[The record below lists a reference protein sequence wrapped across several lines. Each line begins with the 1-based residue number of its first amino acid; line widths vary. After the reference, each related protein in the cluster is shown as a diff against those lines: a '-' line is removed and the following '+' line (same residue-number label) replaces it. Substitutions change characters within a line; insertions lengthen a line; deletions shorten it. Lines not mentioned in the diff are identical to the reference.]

1 MDKQKLKNILDK
13 HLKWL
18 RGENGGKRADLSRA
32 NLSWADLPGANLS
45 RANLSGADLSRAN
58 LSAAKLSRANLS
70 WADLPG
76 ANLSRANLSWADL
89 SGADLP
95 GANLFRADL
104 SGADLSGA
112 NLSGANLSGADLSWA
127 NLSWANLSGAN
138 LSRANLSWADLS
150 RANLFRAD
158 LSWADLSGA
167 NLSGANYIEKAKN
180 LFYPIACP
188 EIGAFVGW
196 KKAKVKTSGHECI
209 VKLEITEDAV
219 RSSAAG
225 RKCRCSKATVLEIQD
240 LEGNVLEQA
249 AVSDR
254 DENFHYIPGT
264 VVSVS
269 DFDENRWNECSTG
282 IHFYITREEAV
293 RHIL

>member
-1 MDKQKLKNILDK
+1 MDKQELKNILDK

-18 RGENGGKRADLSRA
+18 RGEYGGKRADLFRADLSGANLSGANLFRA
-32 NLSWADLPGANLS
+32 NLSGANLFRADLS
-45 RANLSGADLSRAN
+45 GANLSGADLS
-58 LSAAKLSRANLS
+58 
-70 WADLPG
+70 G
-76 ANLSRANLSWADL
+76 ADL
-89 SGADLP
+89 SGANLS
-95 GANLFRADL
+95 GANLFRANLFRADL

-112 NLSGANLSGADLSWA
+112 NLSGAD
-127 NLSWANLSGAN
+127 
-138 LSRANLSWADLS
+138 
-150 RANLFRAD
+150 
-158 LSWADLSGA
+158 
-167 NLSGANYIEKAKN
+167 YIEKAKN

-196 KKAKVKTSGHECI
+196 KKARVKTSGHECI

-240 LEGNVLEQA
+240 LEENVLEQA

-264 VVSVS
+264 VASVL

-293 RHIL
+293 RHVL

>member
-1 MDKQKLKNILDK
+1 MDKQELKAILGK

-18 RGENGGKRADLSRA
+18 RGEDGGERANLFGANLSRADLSGANLFEANLSRA
-32 NLSWADLPGANLS
+32 NLPGANLFEANLSGANLFEANLFEANLS
-45 RANLSGADLSRAN
+45 RANLSGADLFEAN
-58 LSAAKLSRANLS
+58 
-70 WADLPG
+70 
-76 ANLSRANLSWADL
+76 
-89 SGADLP
+89 
-95 GANLFRADL
+95 
-104 SGADLSGA
+104 
-112 NLSGANLSGADLSWA
+112 
-127 NLSWANLSGAN
+127 
-138 LSRANLSWADLS
+138 
-150 RANLFRAD
+150 
-158 LSWADLSGA
+158 LSGA

-180 LFYPIACP
+180 IFYPIACP

-196 KKAKVKTSGHECI
+196 KKAKGKTSGHECI

-219 RSSAAG
+219 RSSGTG

-240 LEGNVLEQA
+240 LEGIVLEQV

>member
-1 MDKQKLKNILDK
+1 MDEQELKNILDK
-13 HLKWL
+13 HFKWL
-18 RGENGGKRADLSRA
+18 RGENGGKRA
-32 NLSWADLPGANLS
+32 NLS
-45 RANLSGADLSRAN
+45 RAD
-58 LSAAKLSRANLS
+58 
-70 WADLPG
+70 
-76 ANLSRANLSWADL
+76 
-89 SGADLP
+89 
-95 GANLFRADL
+95 
-104 SGADLSGA
+104 
-112 NLSGANLSGADLSWA
+112 
-127 NLSWANLSGAN
+127 LSGAN
-138 LSRANLSWADLS
+138 LSRANLFGANLS
-150 RANLFRAD
+150 RANLFGANLFRANLFGANLFGANLFGANLFEANLFEAN
-158 LSWADLSGA
+158 LSRA

-188 EIGAFVGW
+188 EIDAFVGW
-196 KKAKVKTSGHECI
+196 KKARVKTSGHECI

-219 RSSAAG
+219 RSSGTG

-240 LEGNVLEQA
+240 LEGIVLEQV

>member
-1 MDKQKLKNILDK
+1 MDKQELKAILDK

-18 RGENGGKRADLSRA
+18 RDEDGGEQANLSGANLSGANLFGTDLFGADLSGANLSGADLSRA
-32 NLSWADLPGANLS
+32 DLSGANLS
-45 RANLSGADLSRAN
+45 RADLSGADLSRVDLSGADLYRADLSGADLSRAN
-58 LSAAKLSRANLS
+58 LSR
-70 WADLPG
+70 
-76 ANLSRANLSWADL
+76 
-89 SGADLP
+89 
-95 GANLFRADL
+95 
-104 SGADLSGA
+104 ADLSGA
-112 NLSGANLSGADLSWA
+112 NLS
-127 NLSWANLSGAN
+127 
-138 LSRANLSWADLS
+138 R
-150 RANLFRAD
+150 
-158 LSWADLSGA
+158 ADLSGA
-167 NLSGANYIEKAKN
+167 NLSRANYIEKAKN

-196 KKAKVKTSGHECI
+196 KKARVKTGGHECI

-240 LEGNVLEQA
+240 LEGNVLEQV

-293 RHIL
+293 RHIP

>member
-1 MDKQKLKNILDK
+1 MDKQELKNILDK
-13 HLKWL
+13 HLKWI
-18 RGENGGKRADLSRA
+18 RGENGGKRADLF
-32 NLSWADLPGANLS
+32 GANLS
-45 RANLSGADLSRAN
+45 R
-58 LSAAKLSRANLS
+58 
-70 WADLPG
+70 
-76 ANLSRANLSWADL
+76 
-89 SGADLP
+89 
-95 GANLFRADL
+95 
-104 SGADLSGA
+104 
-112 NLSGANLSGADLSWA
+112 
-127 NLSWANLSGAN
+127 ANLSGAN
-138 LSRANLSWADLS
+138 LSRANLSGANLS
-150 RANLFRAD
+150 RANLFGAN
-158 LSWADLSGA
+158 LSGANPFGADLSGA
-167 NLSGANYIEKAKN
+167 NLFGADLFGANLFGANLSRADYIEKAKN

-219 RSSAAG
+219 RSSATG

-254 DENFHYIPGT
+254 DCNFSYIPGT
-264 VVSVS
+264 VVSVL

>member
-1 MDKQKLKNILDK
+1 MDKQELKAILGK

-18 RGENGGKRADLSRA
+18 RGEDGGERANLSGAYLSGAYLFEANLSGADLSEANLFGANLSEADLSEANLSGAYLSGAYLFGANLSEANLSEADLSRA
-32 NLSWADLPGANLS
+32 NLSRANLS
-45 RANLSGADLSRAN
+45 R
-58 LSAAKLSRANLS
+58 
-70 WADLPG
+70 
-76 ANLSRANLSWADL
+76 
-89 SGADLP
+89 
-95 GANLFRADL
+95 
-104 SGADLSGA
+104 
-112 NLSGANLSGADLSWA
+112 
-127 NLSWANLSGAN
+127 
-138 LSRANLSWADLS
+138 
-150 RANLFRAD
+150 
-158 LSWADLSGA
+158 
-167 NLSGANYIEKAKN
+167 ANYIEKAKN

-196 KKAKVKTSGHECI
+196 KKARVKTGGHECI
-209 VKLEITEDAV
+209 VKLGITEDAV

-264 VVSVS
+264 VASVL

>member
-1 MDKQKLKNILDK
+1 MDEQELKNILDK
-13 HLKWL
+13 HFKWL
-18 RGENGGKRADLSRA
+18 RGENGGKRA
-32 NLSWADLPGANLS
+32 NLFGANLS
-45 RANLSGADLSRAN
+45 R
-58 LSAAKLSRANLS
+58 
-70 WADLPG
+70 
-76 ANLSRANLSWADL
+76 ADL
-89 SGADLP
+89 SGADLF
-95 GANLFRADL
+95 GANLSRADLSGADLSGADL

-112 NLSGANLSGADLSWA
+112 NLSGANLFGADLFGADLSGADLSGA
-127 NLSWANLSGAN
+127 NLFGANLSGAN
-138 LSRANLSWADLS
+138 LFGAD
-150 RANLFRAD
+150 
-158 LSWADLSGA
+158 
-167 NLSGANYIEKAKN
+167 YIEKAKN

-196 KKAKVKTSGHECI
+196 KKARVKTSGHECI

-219 RSSAAG
+219 RSSGTG

-240 LEGNVLEQA
+240 LEGIVLEQV

>member
-1 MDKQKLKNILDK
+1 MDEQELKNILDK
-13 HLKWL
+13 HFKWL
-18 RGENGGKRADLSRA
+18 RGENGGKRANLFGA
-32 NLSWADLPGANLS
+32 NLYGANLCWANLS
-45 RANLSGADLSRAN
+45 R
-58 LSAAKLSRANLS
+58 
-70 WADLPG
+70 
-76 ANLSRANLSWADL
+76 
-89 SGADLP
+89 
-95 GANLFRADL
+95 
-104 SGADLSGA
+104 ADLSGA
-112 NLSGANLSGADLSWA
+112 NLSGANLSRATLF
-127 NLSWANLSGAN
+127 GAN
-138 LSRANLSWADLS
+138 LSRADLS
-150 RANLFRAD
+150 R
-158 LSWADLSGA
+158 ADLSGA
-167 NLSGANYIEKAKN
+167 NLSGADLSRADYIEKAKN

-219 RSSAAG
+219 RSSGTG

-240 LEGNVLEQA
+240 LEGIVLEQV

>member
-1 MDKQKLKNILDK
+1 MDKQELKAILGK

-18 RGENGGKRADLSRA
+18 RGEDGGERANLFGANLSRADLS
-32 NLSWADLPGANLS
+32 GANLS
-45 RANLSGADLSRAN
+45 RADLSGANLFEANLSGANLFEANLFEANLFRANLSGADLFEAN
-58 LSAAKLSRANLS
+58 
-70 WADLPG
+70 
-76 ANLSRANLSWADL
+76 
-89 SGADLP
+89 
-95 GANLFRADL
+95 
-104 SGADLSGA
+104 
-112 NLSGANLSGADLSWA
+112 
-127 NLSWANLSGAN
+127 
-138 LSRANLSWADLS
+138 
-150 RANLFRAD
+150 
-158 LSWADLSGA
+158 LSGA

-196 KKAKVKTSGHECI
+196 KKARVKTSGHECI

-264 VVSVS
+264 VASVL

-293 RHIL
+293 RHVL

>member
-1 MDKQKLKNILDK
+1 MDEQELKNILDK
-13 HLKWL
+13 HFKWL
-18 RGENGGKRADLSRA
+18 RGENGGKRA
-32 NLSWADLPGANLS
+32 NLF
-45 RANLSGADLSRAN
+45 RADLSRAN
-58 LSAAKLSRANLS
+58 LF
-70 WADLPG
+70 G
-76 ANLSRANLSWADL
+76 AN
-89 SGADLP
+89 
-95 GANLFRADL
+95 L

-112 NLSGANLSGADLSWA
+112 NLSRADLSGADLF
-127 NLSWANLSGAN
+127 GAN
-138 LSRANLSWADLS
+138 LSRADLS
-150 RANLFRAD
+150 RAD
-158 LSWADLSGA
+158 
-167 NLSGANYIEKAKN
+167 YIEKAKN

-196 KKAKVKTSGHECI
+196 KKARVKTSGHECI

-219 RSSAAG
+219 RSSGTG

-240 LEGNVLEQA
+240 LEGNVLDQA

-264 VVSVS
+264 VVSVP

>member
-1 MDKQKLKNILDK
+1 MDKQELKNILDK

-18 RGENGGKRADLSRA
+18 RGENGGKRANLSGA
-32 NLSWADLPGANLS
+32 NLSGADLFGADLSGANLS
-45 RANLSGADLSRAN
+45 RAN
-58 LSAAKLSRANLS
+58 
-70 WADLPG
+70 
-76 ANLSRANLSWADL
+76 
-89 SGADLP
+89 
-95 GANLFRADL
+95 
-104 SGADLSGA
+104 LSGA
-112 NLSGANLSGADLSWA
+112 NLSGANLSGANLSRA
-127 NLSWANLSGAN
+127 NLSGANLSGAN
-138 LSRANLSWADLS
+138 LSRADLS
-150 RANLFRAD
+150 RAD
-158 LSWADLSGA
+158 
-167 NLSGANYIEKAKN
+167 YIEKAKN

-196 KKAKVKTSGHECI
+196 KKARVKTGGHECI

-219 RSSAAG
+219 RSSATG

-264 VVSVS
+264 VASVL
-269 DFDENRWNECSTG
+269 DFDENRWNEYSTG

>member
-1 MDKQKLKNILDK
+1 MDKQELKNILGK

-18 RGENGGKRADLSRA
+18 RGEDGGERAY
-32 NLSWADLPGANLS
+32 
-45 RANLSGADLSRAN
+45 LSGAY
-58 LSAAKLSRANLS
+58 
-70 WADLPG
+70 
-76 ANLSRANLSWADL
+76 
-89 SGADLP
+89 
-95 GANLFRADL
+95 
-104 SGADLSGA
+104 LSGA
-112 NLSGANLSGADLSWA
+112 NLSWANLSGAYLSGA

-138 LSRANLSWADLS
+138 LSGAYLSEAYLS
-150 RANLFRAD
+150 GAY
-158 LSWADLSGA
+158 LSGA
-167 NLSGANYIEKAKN
+167 NLSGAYLSGAYYIEKAKN

-196 KKAKVKTSGHECI
+196 KKAKGKTSGHECI

-219 RSSAAG
+219 RSSGTG

-240 LEGNVLEQA
+240 LEGIVLEQV

-264 VVSVS
+264 VASVL

-293 RHIL
+293 RHVL

>member
-1 MDKQKLKNILDK
+1 MDKQELKAILGK

-18 RGENGGKRADLSRA
+18 RGEDGGERA
-32 NLSWADLPGANLS
+32 NL
-45 RANLSGADLSRAN
+45 
-58 LSAAKLSRANLS
+58 
-70 WADLPG
+70 
-76 ANLSRANLSWADL
+76 
-89 SGADLP
+89 
-95 GANLFRADL
+95 F
-104 SGADLSGA
+104 GADLSGA
-112 NLSGANLSGADLSWA
+112 NLSRADLSGANLFEANLSGANLFEANLFEANLSRADLSGANLFEANLFEANLFRANLSGADLFE
-127 NLSWANLSGAN
+127 AN
-138 LSRANLSWADLS
+138 LSRANLFEANLFE
-150 RANLFRAD
+150 ANLFRAN
-158 LSWADLSGA
+158 LSGADLFKANLSRA

-196 KKAKVKTSGHECI
+196 KKARVKTSGHECI

-219 RSSAAG
+219 RSSGTG

-240 LEGNVLEQA
+240 LEGIVLEQV

>member
-1 MDKQKLKNILDK
+1 MDEQELKNILDK
-13 HLKWL
+13 HFKWL
-18 RGENGGKRADLSRA
+18 RGENGGKRANLFGA
-32 NLSWADLPGANLS
+32 NLFGANLS
-45 RANLSGADLSRAN
+45 RADLF
-58 LSAAKLSRANLS
+58 
-70 WADLPG
+70 G
-76 ANLSRANLSWADL
+76 ANLSRADLFGANL
-89 SGADLP
+89 SGANLSRADLF
-95 GANLFRADL
+95 GANLSR
-104 SGADLSGA
+104 ADLSGA
-112 NLSGANLSGADLSWA
+112 NLSGANLSRA
-127 NLSWANLSGAN
+127 NLFGAN
-138 LSRANLSWADLS
+138 LSRADLS
-150 RANLFRAD
+150 R
-158 LSWADLSGA
+158 ADLSGA
-167 NLSGANYIEKAKN
+167 NLSGADLSRADYIEKAKN

-196 KKAKVKTSGHECI
+196 KKARVKTSGHECI

-219 RSSAAG
+219 RSSGTG

-240 LEGNVLEQA
+240 LEGIVLEQV

>member
-1 MDKQKLKNILDK
+1 MDKQELKAILGK

-18 RGENGGKRADLSRA
+18 RGEDGGERANLFGANLSRADLSGANLFEA
-32 NLSWADLPGANLS
+32 NLSGANLFEANLFEANLSRADLSGANLFEANLS
-45 RANLSGADLSRAN
+45 RANLSGAN
-58 LSAAKLSRANLS
+58 
-70 WADLPG
+70 
-76 ANLSRANLSWADL
+76 
-89 SGADLP
+89 
-95 GANLFRADL
+95 
-104 SGADLSGA
+104 LSGA
-112 NLSGANLSGADLSWA
+112 NLFEANLFEANLFRANLSGADLFEA
-127 NLSWANLSGAN
+127 N
-138 LSRANLSWADLS
+138 
-150 RANLFRAD
+150 
-158 LSWADLSGA
+158 LSGA

-196 KKAKVKTSGHECI
+196 KKARVKTSGHECI

-254 DENFHYIPGT
+254 DCNFSYIPGT
-264 VVSVS
+264 VVSVL

>member
-18 RGENGGKRADLSRA
+18 RGENGGKRANLSGA
-32 NLSWADLPGANLS
+32 DLSWADLFRANLS
-45 RANLSGADLSRAN
+45 RANLSGAN
-58 LSAAKLSRANLS
+58 
-70 WADLPG
+70 
-76 ANLSRANLSWADL
+76 
-89 SGADLP
+89 
-95 GANLFRADL
+95 L

-112 NLSGANLSGADLSWA
+112 NLSGADLSWADLSWA
-127 NLSWANLSGAN
+127 NLF
-138 LSRANLSWADLS
+138 
-150 RANLFRAD
+150 RANLFRANLSGAD

-167 NLSGANYIEKAKN
+167 NLSGADLSWADLSWADLSRANLSGADLSEANYIEKAKN

-240 LEGNVLEQA
+240 LEGNVLEQV

-293 RHIL
+293 RHIP

>member
-1 MDKQKLKNILDK
+1 MDKQELKAILGK

-18 RGENGGKRADLSRA
+18 RGEDGGE
-32 NLSWADLPGANLS
+32 
-45 RANLSGADLSRAN
+45 RANLSGAN
-58 LSAAKLSRANLS
+58 LSEAN
-70 WADLPG
+70 
-76 ANLSRANLSWADL
+76 
-89 SGADLP
+89 
-95 GANLFRADL
+95 
-104 SGADLSGA
+104 LSGA
-112 NLSGANLSGADLSWA
+112 NLSGANLSGANLSEANLFGA
-127 NLSWANLSGAN
+127 NLSEANLSGAN
-138 LSRANLSWADLS
+138 LSEANLSG
-150 RANLFRAD
+150 ANLFEAN
-158 LSWADLSGA
+158 LSGA
-167 NLSGANYIEKAKN
+167 NLSEADLFGANLSEADLSEANLSGANLSEADLFGAYYIEKAKN

-219 RSSAAG
+219 RSSATG

-240 LEGNVLEQA
+240 LEGNVLDQV

-264 VVSVS
+264 VVSVP

>member
-1 MDKQKLKNILDK
+1 MDKQELKAILGK

-18 RGENGGKRADLSRA
+18 RGEDGGERANLFGANLSRADLS
-32 NLSWADLPGANLS
+32 GANLS
-45 RANLSGADLSRAN
+45 RADLSGANLFEANLSGANLFEANLFEANLSRADLSGANLFEANLSGANLFEANLFEANLFRANLSGADLFE
-58 LSAAKLSRANLS
+58 
-70 WADLPG
+70 
-76 ANLSRANLSWADL
+76 ANLSR
-89 SGADLP
+89 
-95 GANLFRADL
+95 
-104 SGADLSGA
+104 
-112 NLSGANLSGADLSWA
+112 
-127 NLSWANLSGAN
+127 
-138 LSRANLSWADLS
+138 
-150 RANLFRAD
+150 
-158 LSWADLSGA
+158 A

-196 KKAKVKTSGHECI
+196 KKARVKTSGHECI

-219 RSSAAG
+219 RSSGTG

-240 LEGNVLEQA
+240 LEGIVLEQV

>member
-1 MDKQKLKNILDK
+1 MDKQELKNILDK

-18 RGENGGKRADLSRA
+18 RGEYGGKRADLFR
-32 NLSWADLPGANLS
+32 ADLSG
-45 RANLSGADLSRAN
+45 ANLSGAN
-58 LSAAKLSRANLS
+58 LFR
-70 WADLPG
+70 ADLF
-76 ANLSRANLSWADL
+76 RADL
-89 SGADLP
+89 SGANLS

-112 NLSGANLSGADLSWA
+112 NLSGADLSGANLSGADLS
-127 NLSWANLSGAN
+127 
-138 LSRANLSWADLS
+138 R
-150 RANLFRAD
+150 
-158 LSWADLSGA
+158 ADLSGA
-167 NLSGANYIEKAKN
+167 NLSGADLSRANLSGADLSRADYIEKAKN

-196 KKAKVKTSGHECI
+196 KKARVKTSGHECI

-240 LEGNVLEQA
+240 LEENVLEQA

-264 VVSVS
+264 VASVL

-293 RHIL
+293 RHVL

>member
-1 MDKQKLKNILDK
+1 MDKQELKNILDK

-18 RGENGGKRADLSRA
+18 RGEYGGKRADLSR
-32 NLSWADLPGANLS
+32 
-45 RANLSGADLSRAN
+45 
-58 LSAAKLSRANLS
+58 
-70 WADLPG
+70 
-76 ANLSRANLSWADL
+76 
-89 SGADLP
+89 
-95 GANLFRADL
+95 ANLFRADL
-104 SGADLSGA
+104 SGADLSRADLSRADLSRA
-112 NLSGANLSGADLSWA
+112 NLFRANLFRADLSGANLF
-127 NLSWANLSGAN
+127 
-138 LSRANLSWADLS
+138 RADLS

-158 LSWADLSGA
+158 LSGADLSRANLFRADLSGA
-167 NLSGANYIEKAKN
+167 DLSGANYIEKAKN

-196 KKAKVKTSGHECI
+196 KKARVKTSGHECI

-264 VVSVS
+264 VASVL

-293 RHIL
+293 RHVL